1 MNTHHLKAA
10 ITNPNKPKQ
19 HIKVPPGILAVA
31 NKQRYTLEPSIPYQA
46 IILAGGK
53 GSRLQPL
60 TQHLPKPLMP
70 IEGKP
75 ILEWLLIQLQQQ
87 GFSQVTLALGHEA
100 HKIQSYFGDGN
111 ALGLHIEY
119 CKEAE
124 PLGTAGPLRLVPEL
138 PENFLVLNADILTT
152 LDFNTLLTEHIENQ
166 RMATV
171 AVHRHT
177 VKNDYGVV
185 QFSST
190 TGEITQFEEKPTTTQ
205 FINMGIY
212 AFNRTALAALPHQLN
227 CGIDGLLKNLQQQQH
242 AIHAFTFDGYWLDIG
257 RPSAYQQAMT
267 DAPKVLPLITAPTN
281 YKKAMN
287 VPLR

>member
-1 MNTHHLKAA
+1 LSTH
-10 ITNPNKPKQ
+10 NPNHPITQPHKPKYQ
-19 HIKVPPGILAVA
+19 GKIPPGILAVA
-31 NKQRYTLEPSIPYQA
+31 NKQRYTIEPSIAYQA

-53 GSRLQPL
+53 GSRLQPF

-75 ILEWLLIQLQQQ
+75 ILEWLLLQLQQQ

-100 HKIQSYFGDGN
+100 HKIKSYFGDGQ
-111 ALGLHIEY
+111 ALGLHINY
-119 CKEAE
+119 CLEE
-124 PLGTAGPLRLVPEL
+124 QPLGTAGPLRLVPEL

-152 LDFNTLLTEHIENQ
+152 LDFNTLLTEHIKNQ

-185 QFSST
+185 QFSPT
-190 TGEITQFEEKPTTTQ
+190 TGEIIQFEEKPSTTQ

-212 AFNRTALAALPHQLN
+212 AFNRAALAALPHQLN
-227 CGIDGLLKNLQQQQH
+227 CGIDGLLKNLQQQRE

-257 RPSAYQQAMT
+257 RPSAYHQAMA
-267 DAPKVLPLITAPTN
+267 DAPKVLPLITAPST
-281 YKKAMN
+281 YRKAMN
-287 VPLR
+287 VQLR